1 MNRKQLVV
9 CGALAALLA
18 LGGPAF
24 AEICTIDDVP
34 AATLLLPYFECDF
47 ADPNGINTLF
57 TINNA
62 SAAPTVAHVT
72 FWTDLTV
79 PTLDFDVYLTGFDS
93 ETFSCRD
100 VFNGVLPVTADL
112 NSDPGD
118 SVSPQGPFSG
128 DASFPGGSGPCAQ
141 VAYPAGLGGGFVT
154 GHLQPCHTGGVSN
167 QYGGCCGTNYGDNI
181 ARGYITIDNVTQCSL
196 EFPSSPDYW
205 NEGIP
210 SDVNQLWGDYYY
222 TDTLN
227 NFASGETLVHVEA
240 CPNPSV
246 GTGANCSFV
255 DPASTPPRSFYGRYT
270 NLDNREPLATTF
282 ATRYVTS
289 ATPFSGGTNLYI
301 WRNPNTPNDTAGVTC
316 APGDPF
322 FPWLPMSQR
331 QVVAFDNDE
340 NPVVLCQQE
349 ADVSPPPPG
358 QPTCFP
364 LETGCYNLEDSQ
376 VPFSST
382 VFGPNFPFSSGWLF
396 LNLNTT
402 SGNLNQAWVTTE
414 LSALGQ
420 FSVGLDAIQLDNA
433 CFAPIGGFVVGGG

>member
-47 ADPNGINTLF
+47 NNPNGTNTLF

-62 SAAPTVAHVT
+62 SAAPTIAHVT

-79 PTLDFDVYLTGFDS
+79 PTLDFDIYLTGFDS
-93 ETFSCRD
+93 ETLNCRD
-100 VFNGVLPVTADL
+100 IFNGILPVTADAD
-112 NSDPGD
+112 NDPGD
-118 SVSPQGPFSG
+118 ANSPQGPFSG
-128 DASFPGGSGPCAQ
+128 DAAFNLNTSGPCGQ
-141 VAYPAGLGGGFVT
+141 PAYPGGLSGDFT
-154 GHLQPCHTGGVSN
+154 GNHLQPCHTGGVSS
-167 QYGGCCGTNYGDNI
+167 QYGGCCGSAYGDGI

-196 EFPSSPDYW
+196 EFPSQSTYW
-205 NEGIP
+205 SGGIP
-210 SDVNQLWGDYYY
+210 STVNQLWGDYYY
-222 TDTLN
+222 TDTEN
-227 NFASGETLVHVEA
+227 AFASGETLVHIEA
-240 CPNPSV
+240 CPPSV
-246 GTGANCSFV
+246 GTGANCPLDPLV
-255 DPASTPPRSFYGRYT
+255 DAGSFYARYHDT
-270 NLDNREPLATTF
+270 AALAREPLATTF

-289 ATPFSGGTNLYI
+289 ATGFTGGTNLYV
-301 WRNPNTPNDTAGVTC
+301 WRDPNTSNASAGVTC

-340 NPVVLCQQE
+340 NAVILCQQE
-349 ADVSPPPPG
+349 ADVSPPPEG

-364 LETGCYNLEDSQ
+364 LETGCYNVEDSQ

-382 VFGPNFPFSSGWLF
+382 LFGPAFPFDSGWLF

-402 SGNLNQAWVTTE
+402 SIDRNQAWVTAE

-433 CFAPIGGFVVGGG
+433 CFAPLGGSIIQ